1 MSVTYIN
8 PKVKDELYNEA
19 SNLNISAS
27 EFITRMWL
35 KHKSESTTTPDPII
49 DLENAM
55 SVASS
60 KLKAV
65 AELVESLD
73 ETL

>member
-8 PKVKDELYNEA
+8 PKVKDELYKEA

-35 KHKSESTTTPDPII
+35 KHKSENATDLDPILE
-49 DLENAM
+49 LENAM

-60 KLKAV
+60 KLNAV
-65 AELVESLD
+65 VELVASLD
-73 ETL
+73 EPL